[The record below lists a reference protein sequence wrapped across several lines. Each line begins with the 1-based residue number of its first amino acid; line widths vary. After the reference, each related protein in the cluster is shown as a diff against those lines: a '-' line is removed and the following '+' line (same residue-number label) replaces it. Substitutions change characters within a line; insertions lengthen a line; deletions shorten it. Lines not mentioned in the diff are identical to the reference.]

1 MLTHYLQLRMHV
13 ISKISF
19 LMLPGGIYHNL
30 SLSLFGI
37 AYHNTGVIFINNY
50 IASDSCRI
58 F

>member
-50 IASDSCRI
+50 IASDSC
-58 F
+58 